1 MPKWCGLTPLVFA
14 GVVLAIDQSE
24 NGVLIWE
31 SPFAR
36 SIFGLS
42 TLLLAWQWL
51 RPASG
56 LLLSKEWVS
65 LGALVSL
72 TLASL
77 CLIPSMPY
85 ISMVILPLGLCFWS
99 YKQSADSAWPML
111 WQSNSTLILMA
122 AWLLCSQLLS
132 QQAFKFYLLPMLNPF
147 DLVSIAMLISF
158 IWMLLQQI
166 RAGRDKGMMA
176 VLMVLSLL
184 WLSSYIVLRALHM
197 YLGTPLNSLEV
208 WSNAT
213 VQLSLTILWV
223 LLAFATMWIAA
234 LKALKPM
241 WILGGSILVIVTLK
255 LVLFDLSHI
264 GTLTRVLSFL
274 LAGGVMLLIAYI
286 APMPDGEKRV

>member
-1 MPKWCGLTPLVFA
+1 
-14 GVVLAIDQSE
+14 
-24 NGVLIWE
+24 
-31 SPFAR
+31 
-36 SIFGLS
+36 
-42 TLLLAWQWL
+42 
-51 RPASG
+51 
-56 LLLSKEWVS
+56 
-65 LGALVSL
+65 
-72 TLASL
+72 
-77 CLIPSMPY
+77 
-85 ISMVILPLGLCFWS
+85 
-99 YKQSADSAWPML
+99 
-111 WQSNSTLILMA
+111 
-122 AWLLCSQLLS
+122 
-132 QQAFKFYLLPMLNPF
+132 MLNPF